1 MVPSTVMFDLGQ
13 VVLRWVPERAFEQV
27 MDAAE
32 VPAFMERVE
41 FHPWNKENDGFDD
54 LAQNEAAWIAR
65 FPSDAAGMQAFRTY
79 FDHTVTEM
87 VPGTAAIMA
96 ELQQAGVGISAL
108 SNWSGEL
115 FTRTHARWGILN
127 RFSDIVV
134 SGREGVVK
142 PDRRIFE
149 LACERGHLNPAE
161 VVFID
166 DTAENVEAAINF
178 GMQALQF
185 TSGERLRADLVELG
199 LLQARIPLN
208 QPIYHWAPREVWREA
223 VAAGHYPW
231 SARGRGYI
239 EEGFVHFS
247 FADQL
252 AATREKFYADLS
264 TSELVLLRLDPA
276 PMAPVVVENGYP
288 HLFAPFPL
296 NEVTEVSVDALD
308 LDPQVRP

>member
-1 MVPSTVMFDLGQ
+1 MPSAVMFDLGQ

-41 FHPWNKENDGFDD
+41 FHPWNKENDRFDD
-54 LAQNEAAWIAR
+54 LAQNEADWIAR
-65 FPSDAAGMQAFRTY
+65 FPSDAARMQAFRTY

-96 ELQQAGVGISAL
+96 ELQQAGVPITAL

-115 FTRTHARWGILN
+115 FTRTRARWGILD
-127 RFSDIVV
+127 RFNDIVV
-134 SGREGVVK
+134 SGWEGVVK
-142 PDRRIFE
+142 PDQRIFE
-149 LACERGHLNPAE
+149 LACERSRLNPAE

-166 DTAENVEAAINF
+166 DTAENVEAAIAF

-185 TSGERLRADLVELG
+185 TSAEQLRADLVEAG
-199 LLQARIPLN
+199 LLQPRVP
-208 QPIYHWAPREVWREA
+208 QTESIYHWTPREVWRA
-223 VAAGHYPW
+223 AHAAGDYPW

-264 TSELVLLRLDPA
+264 TSELVLLRLDPS
-276 PMAPVVVENGYP
+276 PMTPVVVEGGFP
-288 HLFAPFPL
+288 HLFAPLPV
-296 NEVTEVSVDALD
+296 NGVTEIDGAAVSLGG
-308 LDPQVRP
+308 